1 MSDITYEELTPLK
14 ASVNLSR
21 ITSSGRT
28 LPMRNWHKLTYLVI
42 DSQRTLVGH
51 YLWGIDTFNPMVA
64 NCKATRSRIL
74 SDITYEEL
82 THVDW
87 YRLNHQLRC
96 RTLPM
101 RNWHK
106 HSNSLMHWYLV
117 RMYSRTL
124 PMRNWHLDIIDK
136 VHLYFCNSS
145 RTLPM
150 RNWHTAKIFIL
161 SFIFP
166 CRTLPMRNWHWVWWA
181 EKLRDYLY

>member
-64 NCKATRSRIL
+64 NCKTTRSRIL

-150 RNWHTAKIFIL
+150 RNWHVYGIRTFQFVL
-161 SFIFP
+161 SSGITFP
-166 CRTLPMRNWHWVWWA
+166 TRIPCANT
-181 EKLRDYLY
+181 